1 VSCAADVTTLKT
13 GGYTRSCPASIL
25 QELAAAKGTSK
36 PASHGGHMR
45 KPTLLLILLLL
56 PASSLLAQDEGW
68 RNRRPPNRDPYRYSD
83 QNMFE
88 LTPFLGFRYGGTI
101 YANQTS
107 LFNQDVRVAS
117 APNYGANF
125 AIPIGNGLKVELMV
139 NRQDTH
145 FTSNGGGLFSP
156 SANLADFHVTYFHG
170 GLQIPFDVSRQA
182 TPYIVVSAGIAN
194 LDPVVQGVS
203 PDNRFSASGGIGV
216 KVPVN
221 RNLGLRLEARGY
233 FTSLGSS
240 NSCSS
245 CYYSYN
251 HDLYQG
257 ETNFGVFF
265 RF

>member
-1 VSCAADVTTLKT
+1 MRTTDGCTLL
-13 GGYTRSCPASIL
+13 RAASIL
-25 QELAAAKGTSK
+25 QEVVAAKRKRQGRCAR
-36 PASHGGHMR
+36 PNDASHGGHMR

-56 PASSLLAQDEGW
+56 PASLLAQDEGW
-68 RNRRPPNRDPYRYSD
+68 RNRRPSNRDPYRYSD

-101 YANQTS
+101 FANQTS
-107 LFNQDVRVAS
+107 LFNEDVQVAS

-125 AIPIGNGLKVELMV
+125 AIPIGNGMKVELMV

-203 PDNRFSASGGIGV
+203 ADNRFSASGGIGV

-221 RNLGLRLEARGY
+221 RNLGLRIEARGY
-233 FTSLGSS
+233 FTSLGS

-265 RF
+265 KF